1 MLFIK
6 NWNKASLDKS
16 SNSIVSRYKSK
27 ISSLADKTESLRQL
41 LNDLYNETVI
51 LNDRIKVD
59 KQAIQEDLN
68 DTATDLRETCG
79 NSSWGQAEIE
89 SVQGLLDE
97 AEEDISDIQTDI
109 DIATGCLVVCQSS
122 QGSDCGQPCN
132 QPCYQPCNQPCYQ
145 PCSEPCYQPCS
156 ESCNQPCSQS
166 CNESSCNPC
175 EAMVGGCNEASEDPV
190 GCELMDS
197 EDCVVIVG
205 GVFNCTGTNTII
217 DDCYGGCYNNQSCDS
232 QTKTCP
238 KCHGSEIDIIE
249 ICTGCDTD
257 QKTTCGTFD
266 TQDGCDTDNA
276 TGNCDTKN
284 TTGNCDTKNSTGTC
298 TYTNT
303 PGTDCVGTVTG
314 NCGTDNDSPT
324 EKPEDTCNIF
334 NKPGTMCKTYN
345 SKETDCES
353 GNSKGDCYSFNAE
366 GNCDNINFSGT
377 CKTNDGTVFCPSNNT
392 GDQELCGLDNTV
404 GNCTMNNNTGNCGE
418 NNDTGNCQTDN
429 KTGNCETANPS
440 GDCYSK
446 NTTGNCQTE
455 NATGEC
461 TSQACSSGQDCTGCI
476 EDQKTTTTTEECK
489 AGANIGEEEYCDSC
503 QGTESSEVEISQEE
517 LEKDCGPMFENGAD
531 ACGPEFANCFNTSE
545 CDGATWGVASGCG
558 NLEGCGGCNENNS
571 CTDGQSCA
579 TGQTCGHNDCG
590 QDCYECGACVS
601 ACQGGC
607 QECESGCQGGCQ
619 GDQPPPC
626 DDSCDCDSYT
636 PCCDSY
642 SPCCDSYSPPCDD
655 SCDCDGYVP
664 CDYGCT
670 GYQGC
675 DSGCDG
681 CDGPDFG

>member
-41 LNDLYNETVI
+41 LNNLYDEAVV

-68 DTATDLRETCG
+68 DTSTDLRETCN
-79 NSSWGQAEIE
+79 NSSWGQEEIE

-109 DIATGCLVVCQSS
+109 DIATGCLVVCQSG
-122 QGSDCGQPCN
+122 QGSDCGQSCN
-132 QPCYQPCNQPCYQ
+132 
-145 PCSEPCYQPCS
+145 QPCS

-175 EAMVGGCNEASEDPV
+175 EARVDGCNEDPV

-197 EDCVVIVG
+197 DDCAVIVG
-205 GVFNCTGTNTII
+205 GVFNCTGVNTII

-232 QTKTCP
+232 QKKTCP

-249 ICTGCDTD
+249 ICTGCDVD

-266 TQDGCDTDNA
+266 TQDGCDTDND
-276 TGNCDTKN
+276 TGNCDTDN
-284 TTGNCDTKNSTGTC
+284 TTGNCDTNNNSGDCSNKN
-298 TYTNT
+298 N
-303 PGTDCVGTVTG
+303 VGSCIQEDGGILCKGQEVSG
-314 NCGTDNDSPT
+314 NCGKTNDSPT
-324 EKPEDTCNIF
+324 NIPAEPCNF
-334 NKPGTMCKTYN
+334 VNTNGTPCKAVNQLGDCIKTN
-345 SKETDCES
+345 SY
-353 GNSKGDCYSFNAE
+353 GDCYSDNKNGDCYTLNKCSMLNTTRGTCQINDNDTFCDTDNDINQEKCGYNDNGAE
-366 GNCDNINFSGT
+366 NCVIANNNGDCNNDNDNGNC
-377 CKTNDGTVFCPSNNT
+377 NT
-392 GDQELCGLDNTV
+392 ENTTGNCYNDNTT
-404 GNCTMNNNTGNCGE
+404 GNCTTG
-418 NNDTGNCQTDN
+418 
-429 KTGNCETANPS
+429 NPS
-440 GDCYSK
+440 GDCYSD

-455 NATGEC
+455 NGTGEC
-461 TSQACSSGQDCTGCI
+461 TSQSCSSGQDCTGCI
-476 EDQKTTTTTEECK
+476 EDQKTTTTTEKCN

-503 QGTESSEVEISQEE
+503 QGTESSEVEIPQEE

-545 CDGATWGVASGCG
+545 CDGATWGAASGCG
-558 NLEGCGGCNENNS
+558 TGEGCGGCNENNS

-590 QDCYECGACVS
+590 QDCYESCYEPCSESCSEPCYQCG
-601 ACQGGC
+601 Q
-607 QECESGCQGGCQ
+607 
-619 GDQPPPC
+619 
-626 DDSCDCDSYT
+626 T
-636 PCCDSY
+636 
-642 SPCCDSYSPPCDD
+642 PPCDD

-664 CDYGCT
+664 CDFGCT
-670 GYQGC
+670 GELDPGC
-675 DSGCDG
+675 CDG
-681 CDGPDFG
+681 CDGPEFA

>member
-16 SNSIVSRYKSK
+16 SNSIIARYKSK

-41 LNDLYNETVI
+41 LNNLYDETVT

-68 DTATDLRETCG
+68 DTSTDLRETCG
-79 NSSWGQAEIE
+79 NSSWGQSEIE

-109 DIATGCLVVCQSS
+109 DIATGCLVVCQSA
-122 QGSDCGQPCN
+122 QGSDCG
-132 QPCYQPCNQPCYQ
+132 
-145 PCSEPCYQPCS
+145 
-156 ESCNQPCSQS
+156 QS

-175 EAMVGGCNEASEDPV
+175 EAVVGGCNPCEAVVGGCNPCEAVVGGGCNEASEDPV
-190 GCELMDS
+190 GCDLMDS
-197 EDCVVIVG
+197 EEDCVVIVG
-205 GVFNCTGTNTII
+205 GMFNCTGVNTII

-284 TTGNCDTKNSTGTC
+284 TTGDCDTNNNSGDCSNKN
-298 TYTNT
+298 N
-303 PGTDCVGTVTG
+303 VGSCIQEDGGILCKGQEVSG
-314 NCGTDNDSPT
+314 NCGKTNDSPTNIPAEPCNFVNTNGTPCKAVNQLGDCVKINSYGDCYSDNKNGDCYTLNKCSMLNTTRGTCQINDNDTFCDTDNDSNQEKCGYNDNGAENCVIANNNGDCNNDNDNGDCNT
-324 EKPEDTCNIF
+324 ENNI
-334 NKPGTMCKTYN
+334 
-345 SKETDCES
+345 
-353 GNSKGDCYSFNAE
+353 GDCY
-366 GNCDNINFSGT
+366 
-377 CKTNDGTVFCPSNNT
+377 
-392 GDQELCGLDNTV
+392 LDNT
-404 GNCTMNNNTGNCGE
+404 
-418 NNDTGNCQTDN
+418 
-429 KTGNCETANPS
+429 TGNCETDNQS
-440 GDCYSK
+440 GDCYSQ

-455 NATGEC
+455 NNIGEC

-476 EDQKTTTTTEECK
+476 EDQKTTTTTEKCN

-503 QGTESSEVEISQEE
+503 QGTESQNVEISQEE
-517 LEKDCGPMFENGAD
+517 LEADCGPMFENGAD

-545 CDGATWGVASGCG
+545 CDGATWGAASGCG
-558 NLEGCGGCNENNS
+558 TGEGCGGCNENNS

-590 QDCYECGACVS
+590 QDCYESCNEPCNESCSQSCYQPCSESCSQPCG
-601 ACQGGC
+601 
-607 QECESGCQGGCQ
+607 E
-619 GDQPPPC
+619 
-626 DDSCDCDSYT
+626 T
-636 PCCDSY
+636 
-642 SPCCDSYSPPCDD
+642 PPCDD

-664 CDYGCT
+664 CDFGCT
-670 GYQGC
+670 GYLGC

-681 CDGPDFG
+681 CDGPDFA

>member
-6 NWNKASLDKS
+6 SWNKASLDKS

-41 LNDLYNETVI
+41 LNDLYDEAVT
-51 LNDRIKVD
+51 LNDRIIID

-97 AEEDISDIQTDI
+97 AEEDISDIQIDI

-122 QGSDCGQPCN
+122 QGADCN
-132 QPCYQPCNQPCYQ
+132 QPCNDNI
-145 PCSEPCYQPCS
+145 PCS

-166 CNESSCNPC
+166 CNESACNPC
-175 EAMVGGCNEASEDPV
+175 EAMEGGCNEASEDPV

-197 EDCVVIVG
+197 EGDCIVIVG
-205 GVFNCTGTNTII
+205 GVFNCTGVNTVI

-232 QTKTCP
+232 QKKTCP

-249 ICTGCDTD
+249 ICTGCDVD

-266 TQDGCDTDNA
+266 TQDGCDTDNT
-276 TGNCDTKN
+276 TGNCETKN
-284 TTGNCDTKNSTGTC
+284 GAGNCDTKNSTGTC
-298 TYTNT
+298 LNTNT
-303 PGTDCVGTVTG
+303 PGTDCVGGVTG
-314 NCGTDNDSPT
+314 NCGTDNDAPADM
-324 EKPEDTCNIF
+324 PEDTCWTL
-334 NKPGTMCKTYN
+334 NKPGTICRILN
-345 SKETDCES
+345 ESGTDCQSVNNQEDS
-353 GNSKGDCYSFNAE
+353 DCKEDNLSGDCNHNNAH
-366 GNCDNINFSGT
+366 GNCNILNTTGT
-377 CKTNDGTVFCPSNNT
+377 CKTHDNIECCPGDNT
-392 GDQELCGLDNTV
+392 GNQSLCGKD
-404 GNCTMNNNTGNCGE
+404 NNTGNCYSD
-418 NNDTGNCQTDN
+418 NKTGNCQSENTTGNCYSDN

-440 GDCYSK
+440 GDCYSD

-545 CDGATWGVASGCG
+545 CDGATWGAASGCG

-579 TGQTCGHNDCG
+579 TGQVCGTNDCG
-590 QDCYECGACVS
+590 QDCYECGACE
-601 ACQGGC
+601 GGC
-607 QECESGCQGGCQ
+607 QGCEGGCQGCDGGCQ
-619 GDQPPPC
+619 GDQP
-626 DDSCDCDSYT
+626 
-636 PCCDSY
+636 
-642 SPCCDSYSPPCDD
+642 PPCDD

-681 CDGPDFG
+681 CDGPDFE

>member
-16 SNSIVSRYKSK
+16 SNSIVARYKSK

-41 LNDLYNETVI
+41 LNNLYDEAVV

-68 DTATDLRETCG
+68 DTSTDLRETCG
-79 NSSWGQAEIE
+79 NSSWGQEEIE

-109 DIATGCLVVCQSS
+109 DIATGCLVVCQSG
-122 QGSDCGQPCN
+122 QGSDCGQSCN
-132 QPCYQPCNQPCYQ
+132 
-145 PCSEPCYQPCS
+145 QPCS

-190 GCELMDS
+190 GCELIDS
-197 EDCVVIVG
+197 DDCAVIVG
-205 GVFNCTGTNTII
+205 GVFNCTGVNTII

-232 QTKTCP
+232 QKKTCP

-249 ICTGCDTD
+249 ICTGCDVD
-257 QKTTCGTFD
+257 QKTTCGSFD

-284 TTGNCDTKNSTGTC
+284 ATGNCDTKNATGIC

-303 PGTDCVGTVTG
+303 PGTDCLGTVTG
-314 NCGTDNDSPT
+314 NCGNDNDV
-324 EKPEDTCNIF
+324 
-334 NKPGTMCKTYN
+334 
-345 SKETDCES
+345 KEEPDCETFNWRGGTCRKNNIKGNCYEDNS
-353 GNSKGDCYSFNAE
+353 GTGDNDCYVNNNSF
-366 GNCDNINFSGT
+366 GTGT
-377 CKTNDGTVFCPSNNT
+377 CKTNDDNIYCDTKNNGNQKHCGYNDNGSERCSEDNNN
-392 GDQELCGLDNTV
+392 GDCSENNNV
-404 GNCTMNNNTGNCGE
+404 GNCAIDNQTGNCT
-418 NNDTGNCQTDN
+418 TG
-429 KTGNCETANPS
+429 NPS
-440 GDCYSK
+440 GDCYTK

-455 NATGEC
+455 NNIGEC

-545 CDGATWGVASGCG
+545 CDGATWGAASGCG
-558 NLEGCGGCNENNS
+558 TGEGCGSCNENDS

-590 QDCYECGACVS
+590 QDCYESCYEPCSESCSQPCG
-601 ACQGGC
+601 
-607 QECESGCQGGCQ
+607 ESCS
-619 GDQPPPC
+619 QPCGQTPPC
-626 DDSCDCDSYT
+626 DDSCDCDSY
-636 PCCDSY
+636 
-642 SPCCDSYSPPCDD
+642 
-655 SCDCDGYVP
+655 VP
-664 CDYGCT
+664 CDYGCI
-670 GYQGC
+670 GELDPGC
-675 DSGCDG
+675 CDG
-681 CDGPDFG
+681 CDSPDFA

>member
-16 SNSIVSRYKSK
+16 SNSIVARYKSK

-41 LNDLYNETVI
+41 LNNLYDETVV

-68 DTATDLRETCG
+68 DTSTDLRETCG
-79 NSSWGQAEIE
+79 NSSWGQEEIE

-109 DIATGCLVVCQSS
+109 DIATGCLVVCQSA
-122 QGSDCGQPCN
+122 QGSDCG
-132 QPCYQPCNQPCYQ
+132 
-145 PCSEPCYQPCS
+145 
-156 ESCNQPCSQS
+156 QS

-175 EAMVGGCNEASEDPV
+175 EAVVGGCNPCEAVVGGDNPCKAVEGGCNEASEDPV
-190 GCELMDS
+190 GCDLMDS
-197 EDCVVIVG
+197 DDCVVIVG
-205 GVFNCTGTNTII
+205 GVFNCTGVNTII

-232 QTKTCP
+232 QKKTCP

-249 ICTGCDTD
+249 ICTGCDVD
-257 QKTTCGTFD
+257 QKTTCGSFD

-284 TTGNCDTKNSTGTC
+284 TTGNCDTKNTTGTC

-303 PGTDCVGTVTG
+303 PGTDCVGEVTG
-314 NCGTDNDSPT
+314 NCGTDNDALS
-324 EKPEDTCNIF
+324 EVPEDTCTLK
-334 NKPGTMCKTYN
+334 NKPGTICKISN
-345 SKETDCES
+345 SPGTDCQTTNHYHSDCVEY
-353 GNSKGDCYSFNAE
+353 NIDGDCYSLNKT
-366 GNCDNINFSGT
+366 GNCDNVNKNGT
-377 CKTNDGTVFCPSNNT
+377 CKTDDNINVCPGNNT
-392 GDQELCGLDNTV
+392 GDQSLCGKD
-404 GNCTMNNNTGNCGE
+404 NNTGNCYLD
-418 NNDTGNCQTDN
+418 NTTGNCQSENNVGDCYLDN
-429 KTGNCETANPS
+429 TTGNCTTGNPS

-455 NATGEC
+455 NAIGEC

-503 QGTESSEVEISQEE
+503 QGTESSEVEVSQEE

-545 CDGATWGVASGCG
+545 CDGATWGAASGCG

-579 TGQTCGHNDCG
+579 TGQVCGTNDCG
-590 QDCYECGACVS
+590 QDCYESCSEPCNESCYQPCG
-601 ACQGGC
+601 
-607 QECESGCQGGCQ
+607 ET
-619 GDQPPPC
+619 PPC
-626 DDSCDCDSYT
+626 DDSCDCDSY
-636 PCCDSY
+636 
-642 SPCCDSYSPPCDD
+642 
-655 SCDCDGYVP
+655 VP
-664 CDYGCT
+664 CDFGCT
-670 GYQGC
+670 GYLGC

-681 CDGPDFG
+681 CDGADFA

>member
-16 SNSIVSRYKSK
+16 SNSIVARYKSK

-41 LNDLYNETVI
+41 LNNLYDEAVV

-68 DTATDLRETCG
+68 DTSTDLRETCG

-109 DIATGCLVVCQSS
+109 DIATGCLVVCQSA

-132 QPCYQPCNQPCYQ
+132 
-145 PCSEPCYQPCS
+145 QPCS

-166 CNESSCNPC
+166 CNETACIPC
-175 EAMVGGCNEASEDPV
+175 EARVGGCNEASEDPV
-190 GCELMDS
+190 GCEFIDS
-197 EDCVVIVG
+197 EEEDCAVIVG
-205 GVFNCTGTNTII
+205 GVFNCTGVNTII

-232 QTKTCP
+232 QKKTCP

-249 ICTGCDTD
+249 ICTGCDVD

-276 TGNCDTKN
+276 TGNCETKN
-284 TTGNCDTKNSTGTC
+284 ATGNCDTKNTTGTC

-303 PGTDCVGTVTG
+303 PGTDCVGEVTG
-314 NCGTDNDSPT
+314 NCGTDNDALS
-324 EKPEDTCNIF
+324 EVPEDTCTLK
-334 NKPGTMCKTYN
+334 NKPGTICKISN
-345 SKETDCES
+345 SPGTDCQRTNHYDSDCVEY
-353 GNSKGDCYSFNAE
+353 NIDGDCYSLNKT
-366 GNCDNINFSGT
+366 GNCDNLNKIGT
-377 CKTNDGTVFCPSNNT
+377 CKTDDNINVCPGNNT
-392 GDQELCGLDNTV
+392 GDQSLCGKD
-404 GNCTMNNNTGNCGE
+404 NNTGNCYLD
-418 NNDTGNCQTDN
+418 NTTGNCQSENT
-429 KTGNCETANPS
+429 TGNCYNDNTTGNCTTDNPS
-440 GDCYSK
+440 GDCYSN

-455 NATGEC
+455 NGIGEC

-503 QGTESSEVEISQEE
+503 QGTESSEVEVSQEE

-545 CDGATWGVASGCG
+545 CDGATWGAASGCG
-558 NLEGCGGCNENNS
+558 TGEGCGSCNENDS

-590 QDCYECGACVS
+590 QDCYESCYEPCNESCSQPCSESCSQPCG
-601 ACQGGC
+601 
-607 QECESGCQGGCQ
+607 E
-619 GDQPPPC
+619 
-626 DDSCDCDSYT
+626 T
-636 PCCDSY
+636 
-642 SPCCDSYSPPCDD
+642 PPCDD

-664 CDYGCT
+664 CDFGCT
-670 GYQGC
+670 GELDPGC
-675 DSGCDG
+675 CDG
-681 CDGPDFG
+681 CDGPDFA

>member
-16 SNSIVSRYKSK
+16 SNSIVARYKSK

-41 LNDLYNETVI
+41 LNNLYDEAVV

-68 DTATDLRETCG
+68 DTSTDLRETCG

-109 DIATGCLVVCQSS
+109 DIATGCLVVCQSA
-122 QGSDCGQPCN
+122 QGSDCG
-132 QPCYQPCNQPCYQ
+132 
-145 PCSEPCYQPCS
+145 
-156 ESCNQPCSQS
+156 QS

-175 EAMVGGCNEASEDPV
+175 EAVVGGCNPCEAVV
-190 GCELMDS
+190 GGYNPCEAVQGGDCYAYDTAGDCFLMDS
-197 EDCVVIVG
+197 EEEIDDCAVIVG
-205 GVFNCTGTNTII
+205 GVFNCTGVNTII

-232 QTKTCP
+232 QKKTCP

-249 ICTGCDTD
+249 ICTGCDVD

-276 TGNCDTKN
+276 TGNCDTDN
-284 TTGNCDTKNSTGTC
+284 ATGNCDTKNTTGIC

-303 PGTDCVGTVTG
+303 PGTDCLGTVTG
-314 NCGTDNDSPT
+314 NCGTDNDAIS
-324 EKPEDTCNIF
+324 EVPEDTCWTL
-334 NKPGTMCKTYN
+334 NKPGTICRILN
-345 SKETDCES
+345 ES
-353 GNSKGDCYSFNAE
+353 GTVCQSVNNNDSDCKEDNMSGDCYSLNKT
-366 GNCDNINFSGT
+366 GNCDNINKTGT
-377 CKTNDGTVFCPSNNT
+377 CKTDDNINVCPGNNT
-392 GDQELCGLDNTV
+392 GDQSLCGMD
-404 GNCTMNNNTGNCGE
+404 NNTGNCYSD
-418 NNDTGNCQTDN
+418 NNTGNCQSENT
-429 KTGNCETANPS
+429 TGNCYNDNTTGNCTTDNPS
-440 GDCYSK
+440 GDCYSD

-455 NATGEC
+455 NGIGEC

-503 QGTESSEVEISQEE
+503 QGTESQDVEISQEE
-517 LEKDCGPMFENGAD
+517 LEKDCGPMFENGAN

-545 CDGATWGVASGCG
+545 CDGATWGAASGCG
-558 NLEGCGGCNENNS
+558 TGEGCGSCNENDS

-590 QDCYECGACVS
+590 QDCYESCYEPCNESCSQPCGQSCS
-601 ACQGGC
+601 
-607 QECESGCQGGCQ
+607 
-619 GDQPPPC
+619 QPCGETPPC
-626 DDSCDCDSYT
+626 DDSCDCDSY
-636 PCCDSY
+636 
-642 SPCCDSYSPPCDD
+642 
-655 SCDCDGYVP
+655 VP
-664 CDYGCT
+664 CDFGCT
-670 GYQGC
+670 GYLGC

-681 CDGPDFG
+681 CDGADFE

>member
-41 LNDLYNETVI
+41 LNNLYDEAVV

-68 DTATDLRETCG
+68 DTATDLRETCN

-109 DIATGCLVVCQSS
+109 DIATGCLVVCQSG

-132 QPCYQPCNQPCYQ
+132 
-145 PCSEPCYQPCS
+145 QPCS

-175 EAMVGGCNEASEDPV
+175 EAMEGGDCFTSDNAGDCS
-190 GCELMDS
+190 LMDS
-197 EDCVVIVG
+197 EEEDCAVIVG
-205 GVFNCTGTNTII
+205 GVFNCTGVNTII
-217 DDCYGGCYNNQSCDS
+217 DDCYGGCYNNQSCDG
-232 QTKTCP
+232 QKKTCP

-249 ICTGCDTD
+249 ICTYCETD

-266 TQDGCDTDNA
+266 TQDGCDTDN
-276 TGNCDTKN
+276 
-284 TTGNCDTKNSTGTC
+284 TTGNCETKNGTGDCDTDNNTGTC

-303 PGTDCVGTVTG
+303 PGTDCVGKVTG
-314 NCGTDNDSPT
+314 NCGTDNDAPADM
-324 EKPEDTCNIF
+324 PEDTCWTLNE
-334 NKPGTMCKTYN
+334 PGTICRILN
-345 SKETDCES
+345 ESGTDCQSINNQTDSDCKEDNMS
-353 GNSKGDCYSFNAE
+353 GDCYSLNKT
-366 GNCDNINFSGT
+366 GNCDNINKTGT
-377 CKTNDGTVFCPSNNT
+377 CRTDDNINVCPGNNT
-392 GDQELCGLDNTV
+392 GDQSLCGMD
-404 GNCTMNNNTGNCGE
+404 NNTGNCYSD
-418 NNDTGNCQTDN
+418 NDTGNCQTKNTTGGCYKDN
-429 KTGNCETANPS
+429 TTGNCETANPS
-440 GDCYSK
+440 GDCYSD

-455 NATGEC
+455 NTTGEC

-476 EDQKTTTTTEECK
+476 EDQKTTTTTEKCN

-503 QGTESSEVEISQEE
+503 QGTESQDVEISQEE
-517 LEKDCGPMFENGAD
+517 LEENCGPMFENGAD

-590 QDCYECGACVS
+590 QDCYESCSQPCSESCSQPCG
-601 ACQGGC
+601 
-607 QECESGCQGGCQ
+607 E
-619 GDQPPPC
+619 
-626 DDSCDCDSYT
+626 T
-636 PCCDSY
+636 
-642 SPCCDSYSPPCDD
+642 PPCDD

-670 GYQGC
+670 GYQDC

-681 CDGPDFG
+681 CDGPDFE

>member
-16 SNSIVSRYKSK
+16 SNSIVARYKSK

-41 LNDLYNETVI
+41 LNNLYDEAVV

-59 KQAIQEDLN
+59 KQAIQEDLS
-68 DTATDLRETCG
+68 DTSTDLRETCG

-109 DIATGCLVVCQSS
+109 DIATGCLVVCQSG
-122 QGSDCGQPCN
+122 QGDDCN
-132 QPCYQPCNQPCYQ
+132 QPCNH
-145 PCSEPCYQPCS
+145 PCS

-166 CNESSCNPC
+166 CNETACIPC

-190 GCELMDS
+190 GCELIDS

-205 GVFNCTGTNTII
+205 GVFNCTGVNTII

-232 QTKTCP
+232 QKKTCP

-249 ICTGCDTD
+249 ICTGCDVD

-276 TGNCDTKN
+276 TGNCETDN
-284 TTGNCDTKNSTGTC
+284 ATGNCDTKNTTGTC
-298 TYTNT
+298 LYTNT
-303 PGTDCVGTVTG
+303 PGTDCVGEVTG
-314 NCGTDNDSPT
+314 TCGTDNDALS
-324 EKPEDTCNIF
+324 EIPEDSCWTL
-334 NKPGTMCKTYN
+334 NKPGTICKILN
-345 SKETDCES
+345 ES
-353 GNSKGDCYSFNAE
+353 GTVCQSVNNNDSDCKMDNMSGDCYSFNKT
-366 GNCDNINFSGT
+366 GNCDNINDTGT
-377 CKTNDGTVFCPSNNT
+377 CKTHDNINVCPGNNT
-392 GDQELCGLDNTV
+392 GDQVLCGKD
-404 GNCTMNNNTGNCGE
+404 NNTGNCYLDNTIGNCQSE
-418 NNDTGNCQTDN
+418 NITGNCYFDN
-429 KTGNCETANPS
+429 TTGNCTTDNPS

-455 NATGEC
+455 NDIGEC

-476 EDQKTTTTTEECK
+476 EDQKTTTTTEKCN

-531 ACGPEFANCFNTSE
+531 ACGPEFVNCFNTSE
-545 CDGATWGVASGCG
+545 CDGATWGAASGCG
-558 NLEGCGGCNENNS
+558 TGEGCGSCNENDS

-590 QDCYECGACVS
+590 QDCYESCSQPCSESCSQPCSESCSQPCG
-601 ACQGGC
+601 
-607 QECESGCQGGCQ
+607 ET
-619 GDQPPPC
+619 PPC
-626 DDSCDCDSYT
+626 DDSCDCDSYE
-636 PCCDSY
+636 
-642 SPCCDSYSPPCDD
+642 PCDF
-655 SCDCDGYVP
+655 
-664 CDYGCT
+664 GCT
-670 GYQGC
+670 GELDPGC
-675 DSGCDG
+675 CDG
-681 CDGPDFG
+681 CDGPDFA

>member
-41 LNDLYNETVI
+41 LNDLYDEAVI
-51 LNDRIKVD
+51 LNDRIIID

-68 DTATDLRETCG
+68 DTATDLRETCN

-109 DIATGCLVVCQSS
+109 DIATGCLVVCQSG
-122 QGSDCGQPCN
+122 QGSDCGQPCV
-132 QPCYQPCNQPCYQ
+132 
-145 PCSEPCYQPCS
+145 
-156 ESCNQPCSQS
+156 ESCNQPCSQPCS
-166 CNESSCNPC
+166 QPCNETTCIPC
-175 EAMVGGCNEASEDPV
+175 EAMVGGCNAASEDPV
-190 GCELMDS
+190 GCELMGS

-205 GVFNCTGTNTII
+205 GVFNCTGVNDII

-257 QKTTCGTFD
+257 HKTTCGTFD

-284 TTGNCDTKNSTGTC
+284 TTGTC

-324 EKPEDTCNIF
+324 EKPEDSCNLF

-353 GNSKGDCYSFNAE
+353 GNSKGDCYSFNTE
-366 GNCDNINFSGT
+366 GNCDNINYSGT
-377 CKTNDGTVFCPSNNT
+377 CKTNDGTAFCPTNNT
-392 GDQELCGLDNTV
+392 GDQGLCGLDNDI
-404 GNCTMNNNTGNCGE
+404 GDCTTDNTTGNCGE
-418 NNDTGNCQTDN
+418 YNTTGNCYSDN
-429 KTGNCETANPS
+429 KTGNCTTANPS
-440 GDCYSK
+440 GDCYSD

-461 TSQACSSGQDCTGCI
+461 TSQSCSSGQDCTGCI

-489 AGANIGEEEYCDSC
+489 AGANIGEQEYCDSC
-503 QGTESSEVEISQEE
+503 QGTESSEVEIPQEE

-558 NLEGCGGCNENNS
+558 TLEGCGSCNENDS

-579 TGQTCGHNDCG
+579 TGQTCGYNDCG
-590 QDCYECGACVS
+590 QDCYESCYEPCNESCSQPCSESCSQPCG
-601 ACQGGC
+601 
-607 QECESGCQGGCQ
+607 E
-619 GDQPPPC
+619 
-626 DDSCDCDSYT
+626 T
-636 PCCDSY
+636 
-642 SPCCDSYSPPCDD
+642 PPCDD

-664 CDYGCT
+664 CDFGCT
-670 GYQGC
+670 GELEPGC
-675 DSGCDG
+675 CDG
-681 CDGPDFG
+681 CNGPDFA

>member
-16 SNSIVSRYKSK
+16 SNSIVTRYKSK
-27 ISSLADKTESLRQL
+27 ISSLADKTDSLRQL
-41 LNDLYNETVI
+41 LNDLYDEAVV

-68 DTATDLRETCG
+68 DTSTDLRETCN

-109 DIATGCLVVCQSS
+109 EIATGCLVVCQSG
-122 QGSDCGQPCN
+122 QGSDCSQPCN
-132 QPCYQPCNQPCYQ
+132 E
-145 PCSEPCYQPCS
+145 PCSQ
-156 ESCNQPCSQS
+156 SCNQPCSQS
-166 CNESSCNPC
+166 CNESACNPC
-175 EAMVGGCNEASEDPV
+175 EAMIGGCNEASEDPV

-197 EDCVVIVG
+197 EEEDCAVIVG
-205 GVFNCTGTNTII
+205 GVFNCTGVNTII

-232 QTKTCP
+232 QKKTCP

-249 ICTGCDTD
+249 ICTGCDVD

-284 TTGNCDTKNSTGTC
+284 ATGNCDTKNATGTC
-298 TYTNT
+298 LYTNT
-303 PGTDCVGTVTG
+303 PGTDCVGEVTG
-314 NCGTDNDSPT
+314 TCGTDNDAHIYI
-324 EKPEDTCNIF
+324 PEETCWTLNE
-334 NKPGTMCKTYN
+334 PGTICRILNNPGTFCQSVNNQTDSDCKEDN
-345 SKETDCES
+345 MS
-353 GNSKGDCYSFNAE
+353 GDCYTLNKT
-366 GNCDNINFSGT
+366 GNCYNI
-377 CKTNDGTVFCPSNNT
+377 
-392 GDQELCGLDNTV
+392 
-404 GNCTMNNNTGNCGE
+404 NNTGNCQKHDNINVCPGDNTGDQVLCGKD
-418 NNDTGNCQTDN
+418 NNTGNCYLDN
-429 KTGNCETANPS
+429 TTGNCTTSNPS
-440 GDCYSK
+440 GDCYSD

-461 TSQACSSGQDCTGCI
+461 TSQSCSSGQDCTGCI

-489 AGANIGEEEYCDSC
+489 AGANIGEQEYCDSC

-531 ACGPEFANCFNTSE
+531 ACGPEFVNCFNTSE

-558 NLEGCGGCNENNS
+558 TGEGCGGCNINNS

-590 QDCYECGACVS
+590 QDCYESCSEPCNESCSQPCG
-601 ACQGGC
+601 QTT
-607 QECESGCQGGCQ
+607 
-619 GDQPPPC
+619 PPPC
-626 DDSCDCDSYT
+626 DDSCDCDSYE
-636 PCCDSY
+636 
-642 SPCCDSYSPPCDD
+642 PCDF
-655 SCDCDGYVP
+655 
-664 CDYGCT
+664 GCT
-670 GYQGC
+670 GELDPGC
-675 DSGCDG
+675 CDG
-681 CDGPDFG
+681 CDGPAFA

>member
-41 LNDLYNETVI
+41 LGDLYDEAVI
-51 LNDRIKVD
+51 LNDRIIID

-68 DTATDLRETCG
+68 DTSTDLRETCN

-109 DIATGCLVVCQSS
+109 DIATGCLVVCQSG
-122 QGSDCGQPCN
+122 QGSDCGQPCV
-132 QPCYQPCNQPCYQ
+132 
-145 PCSEPCYQPCS
+145 

-166 CNESSCNPC
+166 CNESTCNPC
-175 EAMVGGCNEASEDPV
+175 EAMVDGDCYAYDTEGDCF
-190 GCELMDS
+190 LMDS
-197 EDCVVIVG
+197 EEDDCVVIIG
-205 GVFNCTGTNTII
+205 GVFNCTGVNTII

-232 QTKTCP
+232 QKKTCP

-249 ICTGCDTD
+249 ICTGCDVD

-284 TTGNCDTKNSTGTC
+284 ATGTC

-303 PGTDCVGTVTG
+303 PGTDCVGEVTG
-314 NCGTDNDSPT
+314 NCGTDNDALS
-324 EKPEDTCNIF
+324 EIPEDTCYIK
-334 NKPGTMCKTYN
+334 NKPGTICTISNSPGTDCKTTNHYDSDCVEYN
-345 SKETDCES
+345 ID
-353 GNSKGDCYSFNAE
+353 GDCYSLNKT
-366 GNCDNINFSGT
+366 GNCDNLNNKGT
-377 CKTNDGTVFCPSNNT
+377 CKTDDNINVCPGDNT
-392 GDQELCGLDNTV
+392 GDQSLCGKD
-404 GNCTMNNNTGNCGE
+404 NNTGNCYLD
-418 NNDTGNCQTDN
+418 NNTGNCQSENDTGDCYLDN
-429 KTGNCETANPS
+429 TTGNCTTDNPS

-461 TSQACSSGQDCTGCI
+461 TSQSCSSGQDCTGCI

-503 QGTESSEVEISQEE
+503 QGTESQDVEISQEE

-545 CDGATWGVASGCG
+545 CDGATWGAASGCG

-579 TGQTCGHNDCG
+579 TGQVCGTNDCG
-590 QDCYECGACVS
+590 QDCYESCYEPCSESCSQPCG
-601 ACQGGC
+601 
-607 QECESGCQGGCQ
+607 ET
-619 GDQPPPC
+619 PPC
-626 DDSCDCDSYT
+626 DDSCDCDSY
-636 PCCDSY
+636 
-642 SPCCDSYSPPCDD
+642 
-655 SCDCDGYVP
+655 VP
-664 CDYGCT
+664 CDFGCT

>member
-16 SNSIVSRYKSK
+16 SNSIVARYKSK

-41 LNDLYNETVI
+41 LNDLYDEAVV

-68 DTATDLRETCG
+68 DTSTDLRETCN
-79 NSSWGQAEIE
+79 NSSWGQEEIE

-122 QGSDCGQPCN
+122 QGSEPPSCNDNIPCN
-132 QPCYQPCNQPCYQ
+132 QPCN
-145 PCSEPCYQPCS
+145 QPCS

-175 EAMVGGCNEASEDPV
+175 EARVGGCNEASEDPV
-190 GCELMDS
+190 GCELIDS
-197 EDCVVIVG
+197 EDCTVIVG
-205 GVFNCTGTNTII
+205 GVFNCTGVNTII

-232 QTKTCP
+232 QKKTCP

-249 ICTGCDTD
+249 ICTGCDVD
-257 QKTTCGTFD
+257 QKTTCGSFD

-284 TTGNCDTKNSTGTC
+284 TTGTC

-303 PGTDCVGTVTG
+303 PGTDCIGEVTG
-314 NCGTDNDSPT
+314 NCGTDNDALS
-324 EKPEDTCNIF
+324 EVPEDTCTLK
-334 NKPGTMCKTYN
+334 NKPGTICKISN
-345 SKETDCES
+345 SPGTDCQTTNHYHSDCVEY
-353 GNSKGDCYSFNAE
+353 NIDGDCYSLNKT
-366 GNCDNINFSGT
+366 GDCDNLNKTGT
-377 CKTNDGTVFCPSNNT
+377 CKTDDNINVCPGDNT
-392 GDQELCGLDNTV
+392 GDQSLCGKD
-404 GNCTMNNNTGNCGE
+404 NNTGNCYLE
-418 NNDTGNCQTDN
+418 NTTGNCQSENTTGNCYTDN
-429 KTGNCETANPS
+429 PSGNCETGNPS

-461 TSQACSSGQDCTGCI
+461 TSQSCSSGQDCTGCI

-545 CDGATWGVASGCG
+545 CDGATWGAASGCG

-579 TGQTCGHNDCG
+579 TGQVCGTNDCG
-590 QDCYECGACVS
+590 QDCYECGACEGVCQGCEGS
-601 ACQGGC
+601 CQGGC
-607 QECESGCQGGCQ
+607 QSDECA
-619 GDQPPPC
+619 
-626 DDSCDCDSYT
+626 
-636 PCCDSY
+636 
-642 SPCCDSYSPPCDD
+642 
-655 SCDCDGYVP
+655 
-664 CDYGCT
+664 
-670 GYQGC
+670 GC
-675 DSGCDG
+675 DTAVFFVCGTKNY
-681 CDGPDFG
+681 F